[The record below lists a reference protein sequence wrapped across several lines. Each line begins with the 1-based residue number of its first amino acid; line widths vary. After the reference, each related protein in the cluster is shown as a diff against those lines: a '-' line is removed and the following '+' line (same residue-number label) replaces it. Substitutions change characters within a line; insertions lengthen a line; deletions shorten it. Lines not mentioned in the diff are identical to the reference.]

1 MLNIVGL
8 IPARF
13 NSKRVPKKNIRI
25 LGDKPLIAWTINL
38 AKEVEALSDVYVST
52 DSQEISDL
60 AIEYGAKSPWIRSS
74 DLAHDNAL
82 TIDVVIDFIHKLEEI
97 DQLPDGILLLQPT
110 SPFRSKKSIQDAI
123 KIFEKDLS
131 KSVVSFSRASI
142 NPEWCFRL
150 NNEKIIPITS
160 WQETKKRSQDIDDT
174 FQLNGLIYLA
184 SPDFIVS
191 NKSFLNSFTK
201 PLIIDSGFENLDI
214 DTENDFLYAE
224 EIAKK
229 I

>member
-38 AKEVEALSDVYVST
+38 AKEVEALSDIYVST

-82 TIDVVIDFIHKLEEI
+82 TIDVVIDFINKLEEI

-110 SPFRSKKSIQDAI
+110 SPFRSKKSILDAI
-123 KIFEKDLS
+123 KIFEEDLS
-131 KSVVSFSRASI
+131 KSVVSFSKASI

-150 NNEKIIPITS
+150 NKKEIIPITS

-184 SPDFIVS
+184 SPDFIRS
-191 NKSFLNSFTK
+191 NKSFINSSTK
-201 PLIIDSGFENLDI
+201 PLIIESEFEDLDI
-214 DTENDFLYAE
+214 DTETDFLHAK